1 MYRTMI
7 ALALAAFGAAQAG
20 AQTTAP
26 KPLPPATV
34 ARIRAETRR
43 FHEYALHGRA
53 PAERAPRGHEA
64 PRSVRS
70 APARPTFTPRPP
82 KARPA
87 E

>member
-1 MYRTMI
+1 MYRIVI
-7 ALALAAFGAAQAG
+7 AFALLAFVAVPAAAQ
-20 AQTTAP
+20 TSAP

-53 PAERAPRGHEA
+53 PAARAPRGHEA

-70 APARPTFTPRPP
+70 APAQPTFTPRPP

>member
-34 ARIRAETRR
+34 ARIRAESQR
-43 FHEYALHGRA
+43 FHQDALRGRK
-53 PAERAPRGHEA
+53 PAVRASQGGGSPR
-64 PRSVRS
+64 PVRS
-70 APARPTFTPRPP
+70 APARPAFTPRPP